1 VATRFDV
8 PLLEDQGSGWLGLDV
23 VGADA
28 FPVDARRVLAREP
41 SVRESIAAGVDLVA
55 FSGDKL
61 LGGPQCGV
69 VVGRR
74 ALVEQVRRHPLMRAV
89 RVDKMTYAALEHTL
103 LAYRR
108 GRAHRDVPVLAMLAA
123 TPESLAA
130 RAEAMA
136 RRLSAAGIAAS
147 CREGQSAIGGG
158 TTPGETL
165 PTTLVSLHAPDGADA
180 LLRRLRGATLPV
192 IGRIV
197 DEAVCL
203 DLRTVPAADD
213 GVVAETVEACF

>member
-1 VATRFDV
+1 
-8 PLLEDQGSGWLGLDV
+8 
-23 VGADA
+23 
-28 FPVDARRVLAREP
+28 
-41 SVRESIAAGVDLVA
+41 
-55 FSGDKL
+55 
-61 LGGPQCGV
+61 
-69 VVGRR
+69 
-74 ALVEQVRRHPLMRAV
+74 
-89 RVDKMTYAALEHTL
+89 
-103 LAYRR
+103 
-108 GRAHRDVPVLAMLAA
+108 
-123 TPESLAA
+123 
-130 RAEAMA
+130 MA